1 MAGVLRNPRTPGNV
15 SCSRHVGAHTLLPV
29 AGLRNMTRT
38 TPILAL
44 FLLVLP
50 SGIAAAALALNPYE
64 SKVDPSPRNA
74 IDELVFAK
82 LERCNVQPAPVCSD
96 GVFVRRAYLD
106 IIGTLPAKGQT
117 VDWNLSW
124 AHCGD

>member
-15 SCSRHVGAHTLLPV
+15 SCFRHLGAHTSLLV
-29 AGLRNMTRT
+29 VGQRYMSRT

-44 FLLVLP
+44 FLMVSF

>member
-1 MAGVLRNPRTPGNV
+1 MTKAVSCLALLLLVTPGR
-15 SCSRHVGAHTLLPV
+15 SAFP
-29 AGLRNMTRT
+29 
-38 TPILAL
+38 
-44 FLLVLP
+44 
-50 SGIAAAALALNPYE
+50 ALALNPYD
-64 SKVDPSPRNA
+64 SKVDQTAHNA

-82 LERCNVQPAPVCSD
+82 LERCNVPPAPVCSD

-117 VDWNLSW
+117 VGWNLSW